1 MTAVRLDALTRDDIE
16 SSERDLHR
24 VGSDLPHPSAV
35 FDVLNGNINV
45 PVGNDGV
52 EASARVM
59 EGIGWCATRRG
70 AMRQSAAAR
79 AFHPPFTMT

>member
-24 VGSDLPHPSAV
+24 VGSDLPHPSAA

-45 PVGNDGV
+45 R
-52 EASARVM
+52 SVM
-59 EGIGWCATRRG
+59 TAWK
-70 AMRQSAAAR
+70 RQR
-79 AFHPPFTMT
+79 E

>member
-35 FDVLNGNINV
+35 FDVLNGTSTCRSV
-45 PVGNDGV
+45 TT
-52 EASARVM
+52 A
-59 EGIGWCATRRG
+59 WK
-70 AMRQSAAAR
+70 RQR
-79 AFHPPFTMT
+79 E